1 MFHQPILADAASSV
15 SLPELAGAFSYALDV
30 RNGRPPGHSV
40 RSTWIGMHV
49 GRERGIGPDEQNVL
63 YFTLLL
69 ANFRCGPG
77 TVPAGVADGIAY
89 VGEHWDGSGRP
100 GQLRGEDIP
109 LASRIAL
116 LAQVADVTYSSSG
129 RAAAISDVIR
139 RAGSW
144 LDPDLVDCFKRVA
157 ASGSFWAQ
165 LTGPLLDARVAML
178 APSDCAGAEDEFLLG
193 RIAADL
199 GRIAD
204 REPLDGDCIAAL
216 RRAGVARR

>member
-1 MFHQPILADAASSV
+1 MFHQPILGKVASSV

-30 RNGRPPGHSV
+30 GKGRRPGHSV

-49 GRERGIGPDEQNVL
+49 GRERGISADESHVL

-77 TVPAGVADGIAY
+77 TVPAAVADGVAY
-89 VGEHWDGSGRP
+89 IGEHWDGSGQP
-100 GQLRGEDIP
+100 GQLRGADIP

-116 LAQVADVTYSSSG
+116 LAQVADLTHGAAG

-139 RAGSW
+139 RSGSW
-144 LDPDLVDCFKRVA
+144 LDPNLVDSFKKVA
-157 ASGSFWAQ
+157 TSGYFWAQ

-178 APSDCAGAEDEFLLG
+178 APPDLAGVEDEYLLTH
-193 RIAADL
+193 IAADL

-204 REPLDGDCIAAL
+204 REPLNGDCIAAL
-216 RRAGVARR
+216 RRAGVAGR